1 MKPTNQW
8 LAICAVF
15 SVLGAGCLTPLIVTK
30 VAQPLGAAQG
40 ASIGVPQKNGFG
52 TLPLLPLPSD
62 QAPGVVRINA
72 ELPSLQ
78 PNVTVVRLPGGGLDR
93 TQFQNLTD
101 AIHFPVGMLGDQPV
115 NLSYRLT
122 WSDGRGYLWTFTS
135 EDNGLRF
142 NNMSTT
148 AQNLKH
154 TLNQDDVLTLAKGFL
169 TDHGIGELTYRNL
182 SIASAT
188 ATDSVTVTYERV
200 VDERNI
206 VDLSGRPELG
216 GKLSIDPRTGEVKSG
231 WITLS
236 VQPDRTD
243 YPAITA
249 EDMRHLMEAGGMG
262 GTPQGTVDI
271 QETFFTFVRHP
282 KTDVNGPSILSP
294 VLVGQGTQTV
304 QGNRRS
310 FRIVVPLV
318 KQTD

>member
-1 MKPTNQW
+1 MT
-8 LAICAVF
+8 
-15 SVLGAGCLTPLIVTK
+15 VTK

-40 ASIGVPQKNGFG
+40 AAVGVPQKNGFG
-52 TLPLLPLPSD
+52 SLPLLPLPNGQTS
-62 QAPGVVRINA
+62 GVVRINA

-78 PNVTVVRLPGGGLDR
+78 PDVTVVRLPGGGLDS

-115 NLSYRLT
+115 SLSYRLT
-122 WSDGRGYLWTFTS
+122 WSDGRGYVWVFTS
-135 EDNGLRF
+135 EDSGLRF
-142 NNMSTT
+142 NNVSTT
-148 AQNLKH
+148 AQILNR
-154 TLNQDDVLTLAKGFL
+154 TLNQDDVLKLAKDFL
-169 TDHGIGELTYRNL
+169 TNHGIGELTYRNL
-182 SIASAT
+182 SIDSAT
-188 ATDSVTVTYERV
+188 ATDSVTVTYERT

-206 VDLSGRPELG
+206 VDSSGRPELG
-216 GKLSIDPRTGEVKSG
+216 GKISIDPRTGEVKSG

-243 YPAITA
+243 YTAITA
-249 EDMRHLMEAGGMG
+249 DDMRRLMEAGGMG

-271 QETFFTFVRHP
+271 QDTFFAFVRHP
-282 KTDVNGPSILSP
+282 KNDTNESSILSP

-304 QGNRRS
+304 QGAKRP